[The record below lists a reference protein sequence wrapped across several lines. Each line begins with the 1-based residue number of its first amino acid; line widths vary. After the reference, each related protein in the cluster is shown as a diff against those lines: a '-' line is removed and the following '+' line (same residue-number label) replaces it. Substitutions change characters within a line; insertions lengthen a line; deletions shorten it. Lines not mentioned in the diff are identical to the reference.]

1 MGICSSSPEEN
12 QSKVIED
19 QLAEERRRLEKLNVI
34 KLLLLGTGES
44 GKSTVLKQFRLLH
57 GEAWAPSEI
66 SAFRSAVLSNLLGG
80 AKTLVEAMDELQIE
94 WGSQRA
100 KITALQYKTLSVS
113 NLIMSAPNTYG
124 EGNFVSSDVLEAIQ
138 IIWKDEGIQLCFSRS
153 NEYQLM
159 DSCRYY
165 MEEAPRLCHPTYIP
179 QNQDILRTRVMTTT
193 ITENNFK
200 IGSKN
205 FRIFDVGGQRSERK
219 KWAPYFDDCSAIIF
233 VSAISAFDQTCFED

>member
-1 MGICSSSPEEN
+1 MGICTSSPEDLQNKLIELR
-12 QSKVIED
+12 IAED
-19 QLAEERRRLEKLNVI
+19 QKLFEQLNTI

-44 GKSTVLKQFRLLH
+44 GKSTILKQFRLLH
-57 GEAWAPSEI
+57 GSAWNSSEL
-66 SAFRSAVLSNLLGG
+66 SSFKTAVLSNLLGS
-80 AKTLVEAMDELQIE
+80 AKTLIEAMDKLEIP
-94 WGSQRA
+94 WDSQRA
-100 KITALQYKTLSVS
+100 ESVS

-124 EGNFVSSDVLEAIQ
+124 DGEFVSPEVADAIQ

-165 MEEAPRLCHPTYIP
+165 MDEAPRLCHPSYIP

-200 IGSKN
+200 IGSKH
-205 FRIFDVGGQRSERK
+205 FRLFDVGGQRSERK

-233 VSAISAFDQTCFED
+233 VAAISAFDQTCFED